1 MDKDNVQ
8 HGTIPNEQSLTG
20 SDTFT
25 MASSYLRRRN
35 NVFERN
41 LNPSQLLEIM
51 SSSYDMS
58 TIPCVHG
65 VIRRQEYQP
74 VSFIC
79 QKIF

>member
-1 MDKDNVQ
+1 MYNMVQ
-8 HGTIPNEQSLTG
+8 FLNEQSLTD
-20 SDTFT
+20 SDTLLFT

-74 VSFIC
+74 VSFLC
-79 QKIF
+79 QKYF